1 MTKNYAA
8 ILIALAVAVVM
19 MFIARD
25 RKRFFT
31 NEGVVWT
38 TEYHITYEA
47 SHDLGDSIQLI
58 FNNLDM
64 SVSPYNKASLI
75 TSLNENTSSRV
86 DAYVKRLMAASTEVN
101 RMSGGAFDPTVMP
114 LVNAWGFGYKSGK
127 MPSRAQLDSILVL
140 VGMDKVKL
148 VGRKIVK
155 ADPRIMLDCSAIAK
169 GYAVDKIA
177 LMLKRKGVENF
188 LVEVGGERVAAGT
201 NPKGKE
207 WSIGVTKP
215 VDDSLSVNSDL
226 QMILTMTDCAL
237 ATSGN
242 YRNYYVK
249 DGHKYAH
256 TINPKTGNPAE
267 SNSLSA
273 TIVAPSCAEAD
284 AYATACMV
292 VGKDKALQILNRQAD
307 KKYIIIYDNN
317 GKTEWVVSPEL
328 KLTDK

>member
-1 MTKNYAA
+1 
-8 ILIALAVAVVM
+8 
-19 MFIARD
+19 
-25 RKRFFT
+25 
-31 NEGVVWT
+31 
-38 TEYHITYEA
+38 
-47 SHDLGDSIQLI
+47 
-58 FNNLDM
+58 
-64 SVSPYNKASLI
+64 
-75 TSLNENTSSRV
+75 
-86 DAYVKRLMAASTEVN
+86 
-101 RMSGGAFDPTVMP
+101 
-114 LVNAWGFGYKSGK
+114 
-127 MPSRAQLDSILVL
+127 
-140 VGMDKVKL
+140 
-148 VGRKIVK
+148 
-155 ADPRIMLDCSAIAK
+155 
-169 GYAVDKIA
+169 
-177 LMLKRKGVENF
+177 
-188 LVEVGGERVAAGT
+188 
-201 NPKGKE
+201 
-207 WSIGVTKP
+207 
-215 VDDSLSVNSDL
+215 
-226 QMILTMTDCAL
+226 MILTMTDCAL